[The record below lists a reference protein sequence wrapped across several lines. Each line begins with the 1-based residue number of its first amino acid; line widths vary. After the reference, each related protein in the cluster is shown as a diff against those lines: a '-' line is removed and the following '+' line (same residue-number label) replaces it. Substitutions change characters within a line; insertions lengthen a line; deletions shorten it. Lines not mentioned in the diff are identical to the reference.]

1 MKIGILTYYFVHN
14 YGAVLQ
20 AYAMQKVLED
30 MGHRVTFLKFDRNYD
45 HIPEGADKK
54 YNLSIQSMPLLIN
67 YLISNGV
74 RTFYYNYIKKKRLH
88 TFIKKNMKIGE
99 RYSDA
104 CQDAVLIG
112 SDEVFAI
119 DVGIN
124 PFLYG
129 HNIPIKTIFSYAA
142 SFGSTQLIDV
152 TNYGCKEL
160 IKAGFEKMY
169 SIGVRDEITSQMVK
183 SISNKDTKL
192 NCDPVILYGY
202 QNEIQKVQKKQSKE
216 KYLILYSYDKNFN
229 DRIDINII
237 KQFAKKYNMKIWSV
251 GYYHK
256 WCDKNIM
263 CHPVKI
269 IDLFCNAE
277 MVITDTFHGSVI
289 SLITNTSFMVK
300 LNKKNQ
306 KIEFLLEQYNILD
319 RKTKNI
325 KDINILFNQQINY
338 DNINKLLKQE
348 REKSMMFL
356 KQCLL
361 VETND

>member
-1 MKIGILTYYFVHN
+1 
-14 YGAVLQ
+14 
-20 AYAMQKVLED
+20 
-30 MGHRVTFLKFDRNYD
+30 
-45 HIPEGADKK
+45 
-54 YNLSIQSMPLLIN
+54 
-67 YLISNGV
+67 
-74 RTFYYNYIKKKRLH
+74 
-88 TFIKKNMKIGE
+88 
-99 RYSDA
+99 
-104 CQDAVLIG
+104 
-112 SDEVFAI
+112 
-119 DVGIN
+119 
-124 PFLYG
+124 
-129 HNIPIKTIFSYAA
+129 
-142 SFGSTQLIDV
+142 
-152 TNYGCKEL
+152 
-160 IKAGFEKMY
+160 
-169 SIGVRDEITSQMVK
+169 
-183 SISNKDTKL
+183 
-192 NCDPVILYGY
+192 
-202 QNEIQKVQKKQSKE
+202 
-216 KYLILYSYDKNFN
+216 
-229 DRIDINII
+229 
-237 KQFAKKYNMKIWSV
+237 
-251 GYYHK
+251 
-256 WCDKNIM
+256 M